1 MDRRRFLLTSLAG
14 AFGAPVA
21 AEAQQAAKIGYL
33 MLNGAS
39 SPVGYRDAFRQ
50 GLRELGYVEGRNLV
64 IEYRDAEGKPE
75 RLAALAAKLVALKV
89 DVIVAPGTL
98 AAVAAKGATTT
109 TPIVFPTVGD
119 PVVDGL
125 VESLPRP
132 GGNVTGL
139 ANLTVGE
146 LIGKALQLLK
156 EALPGTRR
164 VAALT
169 QSGGTTARTAR
180 EVVTR
185 TEAAAR
191 ALGVAV
197 DLVEISRPQDLD
209 TAFTGMTRKGADAL
223 VVLPW
228 ATLFYQRS
236 RIVALAAKH
245 RLPALYTY
253 REYVEPGGLMSYGP
267 DLADSH
273 RRSAIYVDRI
283 LKGAKPADLPVEQAT
298 KFELVINLKTAKA
311 LGLTIPP
318 SLLARADQVIE

>member
-1 MDRRRFLLTSLAG
+1 MMDRRAFIRSLTGGLLAAPLA
-14 AFGAPVA
+14 V
-21 AEAQQAAKIGYL
+21 EAQQAKIGYL
-33 MLNGAS
+33 MLNRAS
-39 SPVGYRDAFRQ
+39 SPVGYRNAFRQ
-50 GLRELGYVEGRNLV
+50 GLRDLGYVEGRNLV
-64 IEYRDAEGKPE
+64 IEDRDAEGMPE
-75 RLAALAAKLVALKV
+75 RLAALAAELVALKV

-98 AAVAAKGATTT
+98 AALAAKGATTT
-109 TPIVFPTVGD
+109 IPIVFPTVGD

-169 QSGGTTARTAR
+169 QSGATTAQTAR

-197 DLVEISRPQDLD
+197 DFVEIRRPEDLD
-209 TAFTGMTRKGADAL
+209 TAFTEMTRKRADAL

-298 KFELVINLKTAKA
+298 KFELVINRKTAKA

-318 SLLARADQVIE
+318 SLLQRADQVID

>member
-1 MDRRRFLLTSLAG
+1 MNRRRFLLTSLAG
-14 AFGAPVA
+14 ALAAPLA
-21 AEAQQAAKIGYL
+21 ARAQQAAKVGYL

-39 SPVGYRDAFRQ
+39 SPVRYRDAFRQ
-50 GLRELGYVEGRNLV
+50 GLRDLGYVEGRNLV
-64 IEYRDAEGKPE
+64 IEYHDAEGKPE

-98 AAVAAKGATTT
+98 AALAAKGATTT

-169 QSGGTTARTAR
+169 QSGATTEQTAR

-191 ALGVAV
+191 ALEVAV
-197 DLVEISRPQDLD
+197 DFVEIRRPEDLD

-273 RRSAIYVDRI
+273 RRSAVYVDRI

-298 KFELVINLKTAKA
+298 KFELVVNLRTAKA

-318 SLLARADQVIE
+318 SLLARADEVIE